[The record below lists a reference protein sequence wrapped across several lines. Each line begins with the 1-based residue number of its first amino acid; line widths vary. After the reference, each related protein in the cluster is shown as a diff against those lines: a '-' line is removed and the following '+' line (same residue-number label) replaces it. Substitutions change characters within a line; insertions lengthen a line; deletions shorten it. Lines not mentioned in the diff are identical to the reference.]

1 MKRRRRQSANQ
12 HIFYDQSTDQMLST
26 ITTPVPRRALARES
40 WMQRIF
46 HGLGTFFRTIIHK
59 VNQLLALALTVLSLL
74 LSARFVL
81 NFFHLSNS
89 GGTAYFSYCVFFL

>member
-12 HIFYDQSTDQMLST
+12 HIFYDQTTDQMLST
-26 ITTPVPRRALARES
+26 ITTPVPRFALPHES

-59 VNQLLALALTVLSLL
+59 VNQLLALALTVFLL
-74 LSARFVL
+74 LLFALFPL
-81 NFFHLSNS
+81 NFFHLSNIS
-89 GGTAYFSYCVFFL
+89 APPSSSYRL